1 MNNMDQIIS
10 QRVKIIIS
18 NIRKVREYRNYSQE
32 YVAMKLSISQ
42 NAYSKIEVFQSKI
55 TLNRLF
61 NIAIILNVKVKQLI
75 TIDHFT
81 SEMLEALPPIK
92 N

>member
-1 MNNMDQIIS
+1 MDQIIS